1 MAAFDYIAL
10 NSSGKEEKG
19 VLEGDNPRQIRQQLR
34 DKGLTPLEVAE
45 SSGGGKS
52 SSSEKKS
59 LFTVNRGISASELAL
74 ITRQLST
81 LINSGLPL
89 EESLQ
94 AVSQQSEK
102 QRIKSLILSVRS
114 KVLEGHT
121 LADGF
126 AEFPK
131 VFPEIYLATV
141 AAGEQSGHLD
151 GVLDRLADYT
161 ENRQATRQKV
171 SMALIYPVILVMM
184 ALLIVTGLLAY
195 VVPQVVQV
203 FDSLDQELPTLT
215 TSLIAVSD
223 FIRSWG
229 IYVAI
234 AIAAGVSLFKR
245 HIRDEAALFR
255 FHKLLLKLP
264 MIAKLI
270 KGYNTGRFARTLSIL
285 AASGVPVMEALKISS
300 AVVTNRPMRKA
311 VEAATLQVREGS
323 SLSRALENSKL
334 FPPMMLNLIASG
346 ESSGQL
352 EDMLERAAEHQER
365 EMESTMAVFLGLFEP
380 LVILFMGIAVL
391 IIVLAILLPIFE
403 LNQMVG

>member
-10 NSSGKEEKG
+10 NAKGREEKG

-34 DKGLTPLEVAE
+34 EKGLTPLEVKE

-52 SSSEKKS
+52 SKTEQKS
-59 LFTVNRGISASELAL
+59 LFTLQRGISPAELAL
-74 ITRQLST
+74 VTRQLST

-89 EESLQ
+89 EESLR
-94 AVSQQSEK
+94 AVAQQSEK
-102 QRIKSLILSVRS
+102 QRITSMILSIRS

-171 SMALIYPVILVMM
+171 SMALIYPIILVMM

-203 FDSLDQELPTLT
+203 FDSLDQELPGLT
-215 TSLIAVSD
+215 TGLIAVSD

-234 AIAAGVSLFKR
+234 IITAGVLLFKR

-255 FHKLLLKLP
+255 FHKVLLKLP

-270 KGYNTGRFARTLSIL
+270 KGHNTGRFARTLSIL
-285 AASGVPVMEALKISS
+285 AASGVPVLEALKISS
-300 AVVTNRPMRKA
+300 AVVTNRPMRRA

-352 EDMLERAAEHQER
+352 EAMLERAAEQQER
-365 EMESTMAVFLGLFEP
+365 EMEGTMAIFLGLFEP